1 MKLKNWVLIFLIA
14 MVITGSTV
22 GLFNIAVDPFGVFG
36 DKLLNWY
43 AYDMTNN
50 PRVAKIGYLD
60 QNHEAYD
67 SYIIGC
73 SKTSSFST
81 EKLNQYFDGAAF
93 YNMIMYGGDLYDI
106 EKTAFYMINHY
117 KVKNLVVNIGL
128 EEATNYQIKKDPMK
142 NALHAKVDDSSLI
155 KFYGRYAFANPEYAF
170 SKLKEYFNR
179 SSLPNQYRVFVPE
192 TGVYNKAI
200 RDTESIVNIDDY
212 IKRNPAFLEDL
223 WQENMDVM
231 DEAVGAIDRI
241 KAYCEEKGIT
251 FMLITSP
258 VYQKE
263 LQMYSEEDLKTF
275 WQKLANVT
283 PFWDFSGYSIIS
295 YEPRYFYDSKH
306 FRNSV
311 GDMALGYIFDDP
323 NVYRPE
329 GFGHLTTAENVV
341 QHSELIFGGE
351 KVAPIANT
359 YSVEVPILTY
369 HQLDSDEAKGGG
381 STVTPDQF
389 KSNMEAVK
397 AAGYQTIFFKDLVNY
412 VERGEALPDK
422 PIVIT
427 FDDGYTSNYE
437 YAFKILKELGM
448 KATISVIGRAVG
460 EDTYK
465 DTGFKTIPH
474 FDFEEA
480 QEMYS
485 SGVMDIQSHSFDMHD
500 SKDLEAD
507 ARIGILQKEEEVE
520 ADYIEAFRQDYL
532 KSKKDVEEQVGND
545 VFVFTYPLGKYSNLS
560 EALLRELGNKISL
573 TTEPGVNTV
582 VKGLPQSLNGLKRI
596 NVASGLSGEEII
608 ETIESYIK

>member
-1 MKLKNWVLIFLIA
+1 MKLKNWVLTFIIGI
-14 MVITGSTV
+14 VITGSTV

-106 EKTAFYMINHY
+106 EKTAFYIVDHY
-117 KVKNLVVNIGL
+117 EVKNLIVNIGL
-128 EEATNYQIKKDPMK
+128 EEATNYQLKKDPMK
-142 NALHAKVDDSSLI
+142 NALHAKVDGSSLI
-155 KFYGRYAFANPEYAF
+155 KFYGRYIFANPEYAF
-170 SKLKEYFNR
+170 SKLDEYFNR
-179 SSLPNQYRVFVPE
+179 SYLPNQYRVFVPE

-200 RDTESIVNIDDY
+200 RDTESIVNFDDY
-212 IKRNPAFLEDL
+212 VKRNPTFKEDL
-223 WQENMDVM
+223 WLENMDVM

-251 FMLITSP
+251 FMLMTSP
-258 VYQKE
+258 VYEKE
-263 LQMYSEEDLKTF
+263 LKMFSEEDLKTF
-275 WQKLANVT
+275 WGKLANVT
-283 PFWDFSGYSIIS
+283 PFWDFSGYSKIS

-311 GDMALGYIFDDP
+311 GDMALGTIFDDP

-341 QHSELIFGGE
+341 EYSELIFGGE
-351 KVAPIANT
+351 KVAPLVDT

-369 HQLDSDEAKGGG
+369 HQLDPDEAKGGG

-397 AAGYQTIFFKDLVNY
+397 AAGYQTIFFEELVNY
-412 VERGEALPDK
+412 VERGETLPDK

-437 YAFKILKELGM
+437 YAYKILKELDM

-465 DTGFKTIPH
+465 AQARQLGSFFRHGQTKELLLGPH
-474 FDFEEA
+474 
-480 QEMYS
+480 
-485 SGVMDIQSHSFDMHD
+485 
-500 SKDLEAD
+500 
-507 ARIGILQKEEEVE
+507 R
-520 ADYIEAFRQDYL
+520 
-532 KSKKDVEEQVGND
+532 
-545 VFVFTYPLGKYSNLS
+545 
-560 EALLRELGNKISL
+560 
-573 TTEPGVNTV
+573 
-582 VKGLPQSLNGLKRI
+582 
-596 NVASGLSGEEII
+596 
-608 ETIESYIK
+608 